1 MPIGFFI
8 FGLCGANGP
17 PDGWSQNRAWNR
29 GLLAVY
35 PRCSFFACLLGVID
49 DFFGGVYAR
58 LCGTLVPEQIRIV
71 RIALQPTS
79 TQSLKTPK
87 QI

>member
-1 MPIGFFI
+1 MPIGPLFW
-8 FGLCGANGP
+8 GS

-58 LCGTLVPEQIRIV
+58 LYGTLVPEQIRT
-71 RIALQPTS
+71 LSDSQP
-79 TQSLKTPK
+79 PHRA
-87 QI
+87 